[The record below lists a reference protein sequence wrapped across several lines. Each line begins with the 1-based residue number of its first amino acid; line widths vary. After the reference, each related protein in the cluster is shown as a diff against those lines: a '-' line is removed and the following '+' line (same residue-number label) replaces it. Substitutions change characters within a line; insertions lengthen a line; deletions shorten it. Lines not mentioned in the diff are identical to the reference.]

1 MTTIVFDV
9 PRPGPVEIV
18 IYDAL
23 GREVVALERGVVPA
37 GRHMITWDGRDRD
50 GRDVG
55 AGLYFCRMKAGGFTK
70 SQKMS
75 LVR

>member
-9 PRPGPVEIV
+9 PRPATVEIV

-23 GREVVALERGVVPA
+23 GREVCALERGLVPA
-37 GRHMITWDGRDRD
+37 GRYMTTWDGRDRN

-55 AGLYFCRMKAGGFTK
+55 AGLYFCRLKAGNFTK
-70 SQKMS
+70 TQKMS